1 MTMSM
6 FRQLA
11 GWHSNQKASVAVQF
25 ALIVIPMMVVLG
37 LAIDSS
43 RLFLVKYRFQAALDS
58 AALAIGT
65 TFGSD
70 EHLEEVAKLYVTRN
84 FQVPGA
90 TVEAVKVGNSAEQV
104 VLSGTVSLR
113 TFFGSFLGQDYVNIN
128 ATTDVRRAGGGIM
141 VALVLDNTGSMWS
154 SAGSKSRIE
163 GLRAA
168 SLSLTGA
175 LFESDDSEDE
185 VRVAV
190 VPYTAMVNPGPAAT
204 SIVDTSLTEDFR
216 IKDPQALTGLKSSEL
231 QVLKYDPADK
241 TQWKGCVYERDGAA
255 SLDDTLPTGS
265 GYWKPLIWP
274 IFNDNQYA
282 VYGSGKTKGRIDPAT
297 VDPGGNKNANSFTG
311 PNVGCPTPILPL
323 TGKEEDVVAS
333 LKAMTA
339 WNRGGTLSD
348 IGMAWGIRAL
358 SPSAPFTESNTMID
372 KKTGEAIWDSP
383 RWRRA
388 IVLMTDGDNVVY
400 NAGNEGTRVKA
411 GKELSDVTGY
421 GRLGEAKM
429 NALFKSSS
437 AGTVKTRV
445 DERLIELCTT
455 AKKQDII
462 VYTVV
467 FSDSTNAAT
476 RAIYETCA
484 SDKGKYWYAPS
495 ADALDSA
502 FGAIGSDLNKLR
514 ITK

>member
-1 MTMSM
+1 MKLDLRA
-6 FRQLA
+6 FWRA
-11 GWHSNQKASVAVQF
+11 RRGSVAVQF
-25 ALIVIPMMVVLG
+25 ALIIIPLMITIG
-37 LAIDSS
+37 LAIDGS
-43 RLFLVKYRFQAALDS
+43 RLFLVKYRFQASLDS

-65 TFGSD
+65 TFGSND
-70 EHLEEVAKLYVTRN
+70 YLESVATLYVERN

-90 TVEAVKVGNSAEQV
+90 KVQEVKVANSAERV
-104 VLSGTVSLR
+104 VLSGSVKLT
-113 TFFGSFLGQDYVNIN
+113 TFFGSFLGKEYVDIN

-154 SAGSKSRIE
+154 SAGSASRIE

-168 SLSLTGA
+168 SLSLTNE
-175 LFESDDSEDE
+175 LFKSDTAEDE

-204 SIVDTSLTEDFR
+204 SIVDTSLKEDFR
-216 IKDPQALTGLKSSEL
+216 VQDPQGLTGLKASDL
-231 QVLKYDPADK
+231 QVLKYDPSDK

-255 SLDDTLPTGS
+255 SIDDTLPGGS
-265 GYWKPLIWP
+265 GNWKPLIWP
-274 IFNDNQYA
+274 IFNDNQYS
-282 VYGSGKTKGRIDPAT
+282 VYTSGKTKGQVDPAT
-297 VDPGGNKNANSFTG
+297 VDPGGDKNANSFTG

-323 TGKEEDVVAS
+323 TNKQADVTAS

-348 IGMAWGIRAL
+348 IGMAWGIRVL
-358 SPSAPFTESNTMID
+358 SPSAPFTESGKMID
-372 KKTGEAIWDSP
+372 KKTGETIWESP

-388 IVLMTDGDNVVY
+388 IVLMTDGDNVVF
-400 NAGNEGTRVKA
+400 NAGNEGSRVKT
-411 GKELSDVTGY
+411 GKELSDITGY
-421 GRLGEAKM
+421 GRLGEARM
-429 NALFKSSS
+429 NALFKSNNS
-437 AGTVKTRV
+437 GTVKTKV
-445 DERLIELCTT
+445 DERLIELCKT

-462 VYTVV
+462 IYTVV
-467 FSDSTNAAT
+467 FSNSTNAAT

-495 ADALDSA
+495 ADALNSA

-514 ITK
+514 ITQ